1 MTVDFRELVDYFFQI
16 LWKICVMHMIVDML
30 MYGLVYTL
38 YTQEPVHIHV
48 HLQKSLFNMPNLSQT
63 FDYLFRAKHD

>member
-1 MTVDFRELVDYFFQI
+1 M
-16 LWKICVMHMIVDML
+16 CNVMIEDML
-30 MYGLVYTL
+30 MYGLV

-48 HLQKSLFNMPNLSQT
+48 HLQKSFFNVPNLSQT